1 MIVVEIK
8 TDSRYPVDR
17 KRLRFSVEKTLQKHG
32 FAGDVTV
39 SVSVVGKRKMQVIN
53 KTYHEID
60 SPTDVLSFPYL
71 DPQSKSSEE
80 RSFFTPPG
88 QLILGDLVVCY
99 PVAVEQ
105 ARKKQS
111 LVDEEVDFLVEHGME
126 HLLGHHHD

>member
-1 MIVVEIK
+1 M
-8 TDSRYPVDR
+8 
-17 KRLRFSVEKTLQKHG
+17 
-32 FAGDVTV
+32 
-39 SVSVVGKRKMQVIN
+39 SVSVVGKRKMQDIN

-60 SPTDVLSFPYL
+60 APTDVLSFPYL

-105 ARKKQS
+105 ARKKQR

-126 HLLGHHHD
+126 HLLGHHHE